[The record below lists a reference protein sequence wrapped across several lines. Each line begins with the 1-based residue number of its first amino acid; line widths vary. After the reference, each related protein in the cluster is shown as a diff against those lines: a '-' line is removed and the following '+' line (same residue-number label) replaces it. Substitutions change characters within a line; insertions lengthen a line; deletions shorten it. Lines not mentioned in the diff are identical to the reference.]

1 MPPLLTAG
9 FHHITMVSADARR
22 TLDFYGRL
30 LGLGLV
36 KKTVNFDD
44 PGAYHLYFGDEGGHP
59 GTLLTFFEWPN
70 AGRGRWGVGGIH
82 HLALGVATPEAQL
95 KWKRRLVDA
104 GVSVTGPLDRGYF
117 KSLYFQD
124 PDGQILEIATAGP
137 GYAVDEPAD
146 ALGREEVVPPP
157 ERLPDGRDEV
167 AIARTTHPDP
177 VPEVTPDMR
186 LQGIHHITGL
196 TDDLERADA
205 FYQEALGLR
214 LVKKTFNQDDAR
226 TRHWFWARYDGEEVA
241 PHSALTLFDWKGS
254 TYRARGGAG
263 QTHHIAFRARNEE
276 EQAEWREHLAGLGVS
291 VTEVR
296 DRTYFRSIYFPAPD
310 GLLLEIATD
319 GPGFAVDEDPEAL
332 GSALKLPAWLE
343 PHRARIEATLSPL
356 GV

>member
-1 MPPLLTAG
+1 
-9 FHHITMVSADARR
+9 
-22 TLDFYGRL
+22 
-30 LGLGLV
+30 
-36 KKTVNFDD
+36 
-44 PGAYHLYFGDEGGHP
+44 
-59 GTLLTFFEWPN
+59 
-70 AGRGRWGVGGIH
+70 GGIH

-137 GYAVDEPAD
+137 GYAVDEPAE

-226 TRHWFWARYDGEEVA
+226 TRHWFWA
-241 PHSALTLFDWKGS
+241 
-254 TYRARGGAG
+254 
-263 QTHHIAFRARNEE
+263 
-276 EQAEWREHLAGLGVS
+276 
-291 VTEVR
+291 
-296 DRTYFRSIYFPAPD
+296 
-310 GLLLEIATD
+310 
-319 GPGFAVDEDPEAL
+319 
-332 GSALKLPAWLE
+332 
-343 PHRARIEATLSPL
+343 
-356 GV
+356 